1 MGNFLTAAYQMRL
14 KQIYT
19 RSIEPKIPRLL
30 KPGELLKN
38 RKRISKLVLPHTGK
52 AYREGI
58 EYAAVDAEARTGQ
71 KIKVSDRI
79 TAKEKDK
86 LLKEF
91 IVRMIN
97 AEAVL
102 NTRLKQHRRLKKL
115 QPGVTKQED
124 PQKDQFWNEYV
135 NAVKA
140 AANNLIIRA
149 GSEGVRKV
157 QEELT

>member
-79 TAKEKDK
+79 
-86 LLKEF
+86 
-91 IVRMIN
+91 VRMIN